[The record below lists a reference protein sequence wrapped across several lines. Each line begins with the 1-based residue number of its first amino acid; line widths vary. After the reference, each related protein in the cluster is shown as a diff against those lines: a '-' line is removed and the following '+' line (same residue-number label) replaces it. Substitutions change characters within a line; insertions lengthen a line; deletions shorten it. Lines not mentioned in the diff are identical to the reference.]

1 MKHPSIFLSL
11 GALVII
17 LSCNNQPGRQPNVIL
32 IMTDDQ
38 GYGDLACHGNPW
50 IQTPELDKLYAES
63 VRFTDFH
70 VGTTCAPTRSGLLTG
85 RNCNE
90 VGVWHT
96 IIGRNFLREG
106 ERTIADILGENG
118 YTTGIFGKW
127 HLGDNYPYLPENRGF
142 DVSLIHGGGGV
153 GQTPDYWNND
163 YFDDTYFRNGKPEK
177 FEGYCTDIW
186 FAEALRFIESKKNEP
201 FFCYLT
207 PNAPHGPFHVPQR
220 YIDMY
225 SDNPDVVN
233 PNFYG
238 MITNI
243 DKNIGL
249 LRSKLRE
256 LGIEENTILYK

>member
-63 VRFTDFH
+63 VLFTDFH

-127 HLGDNYPYLPENRGF
+127 HP
-142 DVSLIHGGGGV
+142 
-153 GQTPDYWNND
+153 
-163 YFDDTYFRNGKPEK
+163 
-177 FEGYCTDIW
+177 GY
-186 FAEALRFIESKKNEP
+186 N
-201 FFCYLT
+201 
-207 PNAPHGPFHVPQR
+207 
-220 YIDMY
+220 
-225 SDNPDVVN
+225 
-233 PNFYG
+233 
-238 MITNI
+238 
-243 DKNIGL
+243 
-249 LRSKLRE
+249 
-256 LGIEENTILYK
+256 